1 MTPNP
6 PTTPQPEPHDHGFN
20 ASIGAVILIAIGAV
34 LFLDNLGLV
43 PFANIRDYWPL
54 AISAWGI
61 ALLSRNR
68 GGCGLVWP
76 WTMIAIGAVLTL
88 GNLHIIR
95 ANAGSIWPIFLI
107 AAGISMLLKR
117 TGWDWGS
124 NWRSRWGDMH
134 GGIHGGMHDAGRQR
148 HFFGSGERLSRR
160 FNGNILRLNVAFGGV
175 NRRIDSPTFE
185 GADLNCSFGELKVDL
200 RGATISTPNREAIIY
215 INASFGAIKLR
226 IPETWKVVVHGT
238 AVFGAYDDKTVPPR
252 PAPGIDPPTV
262 VIRGNAAFGAVEI
275 EN

>member
-1 MTPNP
+1 MTSPHTP
-6 PTTPQPEPHDHGFN
+6 QPQPEPHDHSVN
-20 ASIGAVILIAIGAV
+20 ASIGAVILIAVGAV

-43 PFANIRDYWPL
+43 PFANIRQFWPL
-54 AISAWGI
+54 AISAWGV

-68 GGCGLVWP
+68 GGCGMVWP
-76 WTMIAIGAVLTL
+76 WTMISVGALLTL

-95 ANAGSIWPIFLI
+95 MNAGSIWPIFLI
-107 AAGISMLLKR
+107 AAGISMLLRR

-124 NWRSRWGDMH
+124 RWGSRWGT
-134 GGIHGGMHDAGRQR
+134 MHDQNRQR
-148 HFFGSGERLSRR
+148 HFFAPGERLYRK
-160 FNGNILRLNVAFGGV
+160 FNGNILRLNVAFSGV
-175 NRRIDSPTFE
+175 NRRIDSATFE
-185 GADLNCSFGELKVDL
+185 GADLHCSFGELKVDL
-200 RGATISTPNREAIIY
+200 RGATISTPDREAIIY

-238 AVFGAYDDKTVPPR
+238 AVFGQYDDKTVPPR

-262 VIRGNAAFGAVEI
+262 VIRGNASFGAVEI

>member
-1 MTPNP
+1 MTP
-6 PTTPQPEPHDHGFN
+6 TPQPEPDHRDHGFN
-20 ASIGAVILIAIGAV
+20 PSIGAVILIAIGAV

-54 AISAWGI
+54 AISAWGV

-76 WTMIAIGAVLTL
+76 WTMISIGALLTL
-88 GNLHIIR
+88 GNLHYIR
-95 ANAGSIWPIFLI
+95 MNAGSVWPIFLI

-117 TGWDWGS
+117 SGWDWGS
-124 NWRSRWGDMH
+124 RWGSRWGS
-134 GGIHGGMHDAGRQR
+134 MHDRMNDPGRHV
-148 HFFGSGERLSRR
+148 HFFAPGERLYRK
-160 FNGNILRLNVAFGGV
+160 FNNNILRLHVAFGGV
-175 NRRIDSPTFE
+175 NRRIESPTFE
-185 GADLNCSFGELKVDL
+185 GADFTCSFGELKVDL
-200 RGATISTPNREAIIY
+200 RGATISTPNREAILY

-238 AVFGAYDDKTVPPR
+238 AVFGAYEDKTVPPR
-252 PAPGIDPPTV
+252 PVPGIDPPTLIV
-262 VIRGNAAFGAVEI
+262 RGNAAFGAVEI

>member
-1 MTPNP
+1 MTPP
-6 PTTPQPEPHDHGFN
+6 PTQQPQPGPQDHGFN
-20 ASIGAVILIAIGAV
+20 ASIGAIILIAIGAV

-61 ALLSRNR
+61 AMLSRNR

-76 WTMIAIGAVLTL
+76 WTLISIGALLTL

-95 ANAGSIWPIFLI
+95 MNAGSIWPIFLI
-107 AAGISMLLKR
+107 AAGVSMLLRR
-117 TGWDWGS
+117 TGWDWGCG
-124 NWRSRWGDMH
+124 WGPGWGSRWST
-134 GGIHGGMHDAGRQR
+134 MHDAGRER
-148 HFFGSGERLSRR
+148 HFFGPGERLSRK
-160 FNGNILRLNVAFGGV
+160 FNANILRLNVSFGGV

-185 GADLNCSFGELKVDL
+185 GANLNCSFGELKVDL
-200 RGATISTPNREAIIY
+200 HGATISTPNREAIVY

-238 AVFGAYDDKTVPPR
+238 AVFGAYEDKTVPPR
-252 PAPGIDPPTV
+252 PVPGVDPPTLIV
-262 VIRGNAAFGAVEI
+262 RGNAAFGAVEI

>member
-1 MTPNP
+1 MTP
-6 PTTPQPEPHDHGFN
+6 TPESQPEPKDHSFN
-20 ASIGAVILIAIGAV
+20 ASIGAIILIAVGAV

-43 PFANIRDYWPL
+43 PFADIRQYWPL

-61 ALLSRNR
+61 ALLSRTR

-76 WTMIAIGAVLTL
+76 WTMISIGALLTL

-95 ANAGSIWPIFLI
+95 MNAGSIWPIFLI
-107 AAGISMLLKR
+107 AAGISMLLRR
-117 TGWDWGS
+117 TGRDWS
-124 NWRSRWGDMH
+124 SRWGS
-134 GGIHGGMHDAGRQR
+134 MHDAIHDTGRPR
-148 HFFGSGERLSRR
+148 HFFGPGERIYRK
-160 FNGNILRLNVAFGGV
+160 FNSNVLRLNVAFGGV

-200 RGATISTPNREAIIY
+200 RGATISTSNHEAIVY

-252 PAPGIDPPTV
+252 PVPGIDPPTLIV
-262 VIRGNAAFGAVEI
+262 RGNAAFGAVEI

>member
-1 MTPNP
+1 M
-6 PTTPQPEPHDHGFN
+6 TTPPPPQLQPDPRDHSFN
-20 ASIGAVILIAIGAV
+20 TSIGAIILIAIGAV

-43 PFANIRDYWPL
+43 PFANIRAYWPL

-61 ALLSRNR
+61 ALLTRSHTS
-68 GGCGLVWP
+68 CGLVWP
-76 WTMIAIGAVLTL
+76 WTMISIGALLTL

-95 ANAGSIWPIFLI
+95 MNAGSIWPIFLI
-107 AAGISMLLKR
+107 AAGISMLLRR

-124 NWRSRWGDMH
+124 RWGSMH
-134 GGIHGGMHDAGRQR
+134 DTIHGTRPSR
-148 HFFGSGERLSRR
+148 HFFGPGERLHRK
-160 FNGNILRLNVAFGGV
+160 FNGNILRENVAFSGI

-185 GADLNCSFGELKVDL
+185 GADLNCSFGELKFDL

-215 INASFGAIKLR
+215 INAAFGAIKLR

-252 PAPGIDPPTV
+252 PVPGIDPPTV
-262 VIRGNAAFGAVEI
+262 IIRGNAAFGAVEI

>member
-1 MTPNP
+1 MNP
-6 PTTPQPEPHDHGFN
+6 PTTPTPQPDPRDNAFN
-20 ASIGAVILIAIGAV
+20 ASIGAIILIAIGAV

-43 PFANIRDYWPL
+43 PFANIRAYWPL

-61 ALLSRNR
+61 ALLSRTR

-76 WTMIAIGAVLTL
+76 WTMISIGALLTL

-95 ANAGSIWPIFLI
+95 MNAGTIWPIFLI

-117 TGWDWGS
+117 SGWDWGS
-124 NWRSRWGDMH
+124 SCGSRWGSMH
-134 GGIHGGMHDAGRQR
+134 NAIHDAGRPR
-148 HFFGSGERLSRR
+148 HFFAPGERLDRK
-160 FNGNILRLNVAFGGV
+160 FNANILRLNVAFGGV

-200 RGATISTPNREAIIY
+200 RDATISTPNREAIVY

-226 IPETWKVVVHGT
+226 VPETWKVVVHGT
-238 AVFGAYDDKTVPPR
+238 AVFGAYEDKTVPPR
-252 PAPGIDPPTV
+252 PAPGIDPPAL